1 MSKVTPLK
9 WENGELL
16 ILDQRLLPGQV
27 KWITARSV
35 DKVALAIEELAV
47 RGAPAIGI
55 AAAYGVAIAGGA
67 KNASQES
74 VRSAIER
81 LRVTR
86 PTGFNLFWALK
97 RMSECLESSSKCS
110 VTRLVRE
117 AKAIHKEDSD
127 ACLEMGKFGAELI
140 SNGETVLTYCNT
152 GALATGGIGTALGVI
167 RTGYKAK
174 KVRSVYACE
183 TRPVGQGARLTVWE
197 CVQEKIPVTLICDNM
212 VAALMSAGKV
222 QRVLVGADRITRNG
236 DTSNKIGTCGVAML
250 AHQFGIP
257 FHVVAPSSTF
267 DTQLADGS
275 EIKIEERSPGEILR
289 ATLGLEKLAGVKV
302 WNPAFDVTPAKYIT
316 SIITERGVY
325 RPPYAFSK

>member
-9 WENGELL
+9 WVDGELL

-27 KWITARSV
+27 KWITARNV
-35 DKVALAIEELAV
+35 EKVAVAIEELAV

-55 AAAYGVAIAGGA
+55 AAAYGVAIAAGA
-67 KNASQES
+67 KNSSHDS
-74 VRSAIER
+74 VQSAIER
-81 LRVTR
+81 LRITR

-97 RMSECLESSSKCS
+97 RMGECLDSTSRFSSAK
-110 VTRLVRE
+110 LVRE
-117 AKAIHKEDSD
+117 AKAIHKEDTES
-127 ACLEMGKFGAELI
+127 CLKMGKFGAELI
-140 SNGETVLTYCNT
+140 ADGESVLTYCNT

-174 KVRSVYACE
+174 KVRGVFACE

-222 QRVLVGADRITRNG
+222 QRVFVGADRITRNG

-267 DTQLADGS
+267 DPQLTTGA
-275 EIKIEERSPGEILR
+275 EIKIEERASNEILR
-289 ATLGLEKLAGVKV
+289 ATAGLEKLAEVKV

-316 SIITERGVY
+316 SIITEQGVH
-325 RPPYAFSK
+325 RPPYGFEK

>member
-9 WENGELL
+9 WVDGELL

-27 KWITARSV
+27 KWITARNV
-35 DKVALAIEELAV
+35 EKVAAAIEELAV

-55 AAAYGVAIAGGA
+55 AAAYGVALAAGA
-67 KNASQES
+67 KNASHES
-74 VRSAIER
+74 VRKAIER
-81 LRVTR
+81 LRMTR
-86 PTGFNLFWALK
+86 PTGFNLFWALM
-97 RMSECLESSSKCS
+97 RMGKCLESSSKIS
-110 VTRLVRE
+110 AARFLRE
-117 AKAIHKEDSD
+117 AKAILKEDSE
-127 ACLEMGKFGAELI
+127 ACLQMGKYGAELI
-140 SNGETVLTYCNT
+140 TDGESVLTYCNT

-174 KVRSVYACE
+174 KVREVYACE

-212 VAALMSAGKV
+212 VAALMLAGKV
-222 QRVLVGADRITRNG
+222 QRVFVGADRITRNG

-250 AHQFGIP
+250 AYQFGIP

-267 DTQLADGS
+267 DPLLARGD
-275 EIKIEERSPGEILR
+275 EIKIEERAASEVLR
-289 ATLGLEKLAGVKV
+289 ATAGLEKLAGVKV

-316 SIITERGVY
+316 SIVTEHGVH
-325 RPPYAFSK
+325 RPPYEFSK